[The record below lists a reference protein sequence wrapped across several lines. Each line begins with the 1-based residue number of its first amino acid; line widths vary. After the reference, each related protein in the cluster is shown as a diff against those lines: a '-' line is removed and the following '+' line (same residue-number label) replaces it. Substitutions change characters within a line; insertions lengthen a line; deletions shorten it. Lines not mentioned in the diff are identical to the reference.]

1 MKRRISAVLLA
12 LALCMLAPYALAAN
26 RVTNIDIGVLLED
39 DGSAWIKQIWSGR
52 FSEGTECYIPISD
65 SGYLAVEDLTVSMGG
80 NEEIEFESLDDWDV
94 DASFDDKAYRC
105 GIHRTGDGYELCW
118 GISEYGEQTF
128 AISYHVRDLV
138 RSFDEA
144 DGFNF
149 MFVNP
154 GMNTTP
160 TDVTVWIE
168 AENYDLSVDNSA
180 AWAFGFTGEIQFEEG
195 GVYAWTEDP
204 ISGNDRVIIMLEMNP
219 DMLSPRLRADGSFET
234 MVKQPAMDGSDYDD
248 GEDGSLI
255 GVLCAIGAAVV
266 GLVVWAIVH
275 SVKRKKRIDEILHR
289 YGTLDACPTEGNLI
303 AAWQLGRLF
312 GFVKEEGSV
321 IGAMLL
327 RLLRD
332 GCLVPERQVYNEKE
346 IAQTALYFDHAPED
360 YYSNPEAW
368 LYDCLLRAGDGSG
381 RLTAKSAKRYFSLH
395 DDEMRALVDHC
406 ESEGSAWLCEHG
418 CFTDNAASGS
428 FKKLTE
434 AGEREI
440 ARLLL
445 MERLLTDGSNDSLAF
460 YLSPEDC
467 YAYALLFD
475 LKDKTLAQI
484 RRFYPEM
491 DTDWNELDSFYWYS
505 MYYYDYSYGEM
516 HRVEEERRSEGSGG
530 SSSSSGGGGFSG
542 GGSGGGTR

>member
-1 MKRRISAVLLA
+1 MMKRRISAVLLA

-39 DGSAWIKQIWSGR
+39 DGSAWIKQIWSGH

-65 SGYLAVEDLTVSMGG
+65 SGYLAVEDLIVSMGG

-219 DMLSPRLRADGSFET
+219 DML
-234 MVKQPAMDGSDYDD
+234 
-248 GEDGSLI
+248 
-255 GVLCAIGAAVV
+255 
-266 GLVVWAIVH
+266 
-275 SVKRKKRIDEILHR
+275 
-289 YGTLDACPTEGNLI
+289 
-303 AAWQLGRLF
+303 
-312 GFVKEEGSV
+312 
-321 IGAMLL
+321 
-327 RLLRD
+327 
-332 GCLVPERQVYNEKE
+332 
-346 IAQTALYFDHAPED
+346 
-360 YYSNPEAW
+360 
-368 LYDCLLRAGDGSG
+368 
-381 RLTAKSAKRYFSLH
+381 
-395 DDEMRALVDHC
+395 
-406 ESEGSAWLCEHG
+406 
-418 CFTDNAASGS
+418 
-428 FKKLTE
+428 
-434 AGEREI
+434 
-440 ARLLL
+440 
-445 MERLLTDGSNDSLAF
+445 
-460 YLSPEDC
+460 
-467 YAYALLFD
+467 
-475 LKDKTLAQI
+475 
-484 RRFYPEM
+484 
-491 DTDWNELDSFYWYS
+491 
-505 MYYYDYSYGEM
+505 
-516 HRVEEERRSEGSGG
+516 
-530 SSSSSGGGGFSG
+530 
-542 GGSGGGTR
+542 